1 MFQEPSL
8 FLCRKTYPWYWS
20 IPLLFILD
28 WRHRKAE
35 NTHPRHPSPFNFSHS
50 CLFFCN
56 QYFPNY
62 FSWEFS
68 TILSNLPNKF
78 ILYPVAWRE
87 VDQVYQK
94 LAMHSGPILIII
106 FFSPSL
112 VRTLPLS
119 PLSAVCKHA
128 RWRLGGQLP
137 LRREQGWQVTF
148 PLFPLLEGLKDSMC
162 FLFLQQS
169 LVSPHVLSFLQKYS
183 IDLTTCWVLT
193 SCLKSPIHLDCRPIS
208 PFLKFLGKSTVFLFW
223 IHAHSLTHRPL
234 KS

>member
-1 MFQEPSL
+1 M
-8 FLCRKTYPWYWS
+8 
-20 IPLLFILD
+20 
-28 WRHRKAE
+28 
-35 NTHPRHPSPFNFSHS
+35 
-50 CLFFCN
+50 
-56 QYFPNY
+56 
-62 FSWEFS
+62 
-68 TILSNLPNKF
+68 
-78 ILYPVAWRE
+78 
-87 VDQVYQK
+87 
-94 LAMHSGPILIII
+94 PILIII

-119 PLSAVCKHA
+119 PTAVCKHA

-223 IHAHSLTHRPL
+223 IHAHIQFNTQAFEVVILNTGPISFYHDAWKVQIFGIMRIYFFRQKFGQDFKIHVEVPPQVMKLE
-234 KS
+234 S